1 MRTTLVLSMMAAAA
15 AMTMSACDSGPRAPA
30 GARPDPV
37 TAGAYPNITVD
48 GSLAKFI
55 AVDYDS
61 IVYQATTAER
71 PMFVQVP
78 ARSQADNEYSI
89 QYNFEFYSA
98 DKVKVGETG
107 YKTITIPSRRQ
118 VQLTGN
124 AITSRATLWRL
135 DIRSA
140 R

>member
-1 MRTTLVLSMMAAAA
+1 MKNALITLALSGIALGFAG
-15 AMTMSACDSGPRAPA
+15 CDSGPRGPA
-30 GARPDPV
+30 GARPDPIV
-37 TAGAYPNITVD
+37 SAAYPNITVD

-55 AVDYDS
+55 AVDYDA
-61 IVYQATTAER
+61 IVFQAPTTDR
-71 PMFVQVP
+71 PLFVQVP
-78 ARSQADNEYSI
+78 ARSQADNEYSV
-89 QYNFEFYSA
+89 QYNFEFFSA
-98 DKVKVGETG
+98 DRVKVGETG

-124 AITSRATLWRL
+124 AITSKATLWRL

>member
-1 MRTTLVLSMMAAAA
+1 MKNLL
-15 AMTMSACDSGPRAPA
+15 TMLALAGATIVCAGCDSGPRGPA
-30 GARPDPV
+30 GARPDPIV
-37 TAGAYPNITVD
+37 AAAYPNITVD

-61 IVYQATTAER
+61 IVFQAPTADR
-71 PMFVQVP
+71 PLFVQVP
-78 ARSQADNEYSI
+78 ARSQADNEYTV
-89 QYNFEFYSA
+89 QYNFEFFSA
-98 DKVKVGETG
+98 DRVKVGETG
-107 YKTITIPSRRQ
+107 YKTMTIPSRRQ

-124 AITSRATLWRL
+124 AITSKAVMWRL